1 MEIEY
6 LGIKMDVVFSFDR
19 QESQTQNY
27 VGSADSVEINEIK
40 IKDLDV
46 YDLFSSNQL
55 TEIEDIIIKQFRYAH
70 YE

>member
-6 LGIKMDVVFSFDR
+6 LGIKMDVVFYFDR
-19 QESQTQNY
+19 QESQTQDY

-40 IKDLDV
+40 IKEVDV
-46 YDLFSSNQL
+46 YDLFSGSQI

>member
-19 QESQTQNY
+19 QESQTQDY

-40 IKDLDV
+40 IN
-46 YDLFSSNQL
+46 SIGN
-55 TEIEDIIIKQFRYAH
+55 IKFLILNFFV
-70 YE
+70 